1 MKKFILITLIIFAT
15 NISAFALTTKDT
27 LSVIENNLFGYEYKT
42 ETDIARVERIEEHL
56 YGQKKTGTVQKRIE
70 SIKSDTG
77 IIVEEP
83 KPVITAEEK
92 ARAKQEQRDKEL
104 KNLKEDSTVDYP
116 IVDKMEQEIFHTTY
130 KNENIY
136 SRLDRLEE
144 RVFKQKSNADLN
156 TRVDKLASFL
166 KPSMP
171 KNQTYQDNYTVQD
184 MDDYYASRGFEPV
197 NNQTLPLQL
206 MALEKEILR
215 RTYDTDNNAVRLT
228 RLEQSLFNRTFPND
242 ADTTRMQRIKVAYDA
257 KQNSY
262 KYENNRR
269 MQNVATM
276 SQVGSILLMI
286 LAILL

>member
-1 MKKFILITLIIFAT
+1 MKKFFLITLIIFL
-15 NISAFALTTKDT
+15 NVLSAFALTTKDT

-42 ETDIARVERIEEHL
+42 DTELVRVERIEEHL

-70 SIKSDTG
+70 AIQSDTG
-77 IIVEEP
+77 ILVEEP
-83 KPVITAEEK
+83 KPVITAEQK
-92 ARAKQEQRDKEL
+92 AKAKQEQRDKEL
-104 KNLKEDSTVDYP
+104 KNLKEDATVDYP

-136 SRLDRLEE
+136 TRLDRLEE

-156 TRVDKLASFL
+156 TRVDKLASYL

-171 KNQTYQDNYTVQD
+171 KNQTYKDNYTVQD

-206 MALEKEILR
+206 LGLEKDLLK
-215 RTYDTDNNAVRLT
+215 RTYESDNNAVRLT
-228 RLEQSLFNRTFPND
+228 RLEERLFNRTFPND

>member
-1 MKKFILITLIIFAT
+1 MKKIFLITLIIFAV
-15 NISAFALTTKDT
+15 NLSAFALSTKDT
-27 LSVIENNLFGYEYKT
+27 LSVIENNLFGYEYKNDT
-42 ETDIARVERIEEHL
+42 EQVRVERIEEHL

-70 SIKSDTG
+70 SIQSDTG

-83 KPVITAEEK
+83 KPVMTAEQK
-92 ARAKQEQRDKEL
+92 AKAKQEQRDKEL

-136 SRLDRLEE
+136 TRLDRLEE

-166 KPSMP
+166 KPAMP
-171 KNQTYQDNYTVQD
+171 KNQTYQDNHMVQEL
-184 MDDYYASRGFEPV
+184 DDYYTSRGFEPV

-206 MALEKEILR
+206 MALEKDILKR
-215 RTYDTDNNAVRLT
+215 SYDTDNNAVRLT
-228 RLEQSLFNRTFPND
+228 RLEQTLFNRTFPND
-242 ADTTRMQRIKVAYDA
+242 ADTVRMQRIKVAYDA

-262 KYENNRR
+262 KYENNRK

-276 SQVGSILLMI
+276 SQIGSILLMI